1 MEVSTD
7 LPPAIAE
14 DREQDDEHDAGIDW
28 LGPVLLYG
36 GTALGI
42 LALLAAPFIVMGVI
56 KGTRRARRRGAAR
69 TADRLERAVAS
80 ARRATADLIGFA
92 GSLRDAHA
100 VSVPYLTLLGVLAGG
115 WMHGL
120 AVTAVAAHTEAHDG
134 DEARRTLA
142 DFYGAHHLPRV
153 HALAETVASGETR

>member
-1 MEVSTD
+1 M
-7 LPPAIAE
+7 
-14 DREQDDEHDAGIDW
+14 
-28 LGPVLLYG
+28 
-36 GTALGI
+36 
-42 LALLAAPFIVMGVI
+42 
-56 KGTRRARRRGAAR
+56 
-69 TADRLERAVAS
+69 
-80 ARRATADLIGFA
+80 
-92 GSLRDAHA
+92 
-100 VSVPYLTLLGVLAGG
+100 PYLTLLGVLAGG